1 MTTPAAPTRSFSQ
14 RLGVRLAFAF
24 AISLLPLGVISGM
37 QSRSLMDEARA
48 RSTAAL
54 LGETLLA
61 AGPEARL
68 IRGARV
74 AAEALAITIP
84 GLSDDSAQ
92 CSAALRRLQQGSAD
106 AYSYIAYIPA
116 SGDAR
121 CTSTGEAMDFSASSR
136 LAAMAADPRPDT
148 TVIRNGA
155 ASNASVLAFGHPVL
169 DDAGRFLG
177 YVTISMPH
185 SVLENREPSQTGLT
199 PNQLQPIA
207 LITFDAK
214 GNILTSSTGMD
225 DAPMRVP
232 NDRELTDLAN
242 NVARTFTATSR
253 IGNERIYAVFPLIDD
268 TIFAIG
274 SWPVVVAG
282 STFNLWVS
290 PYFMPALMWMAS
302 LFVAMLA
309 SERLVTRHIRT
320 LRRSITSF
328 AAGNHRMDDLPMDDA
343 AIEIRDV
350 AESYLKMT
358 DTILHDE
365 AELENMVHQREV
377 LLREVHHRVKNNLQ
391 LISSIMN
398 MQMRQSHS
406 KEAKVLMKGL
416 QDRVMSLA
424 TIHRGLYQTSGLA
437 DVRADELLTDI
448 VRQIIK
454 MATGPGHAFDVS
466 THFDDLRLTPDQAVP
481 MSLLLTEALTNAIK
495 YAGTDA
501 PGLPQ
506 ISVSLRR
513 DGETDAVL
521 RIANSVMANPAP
533 RVVDP
538 GTGLGTQLLTAFG
551 QQLGATSTTGTEN
564 GIYALEVRF
573 TVRSLVEAEARAN
586 LAARSAEDDADA
598 DPAG

>member
-1 MTTPAAPTRSFSQ
+1 MTTPAAPNRSFSQ

-84 GLSDDSAQ
+84 GLADDSAQ
-92 CSAALRRLQQGSAD
+92 CSAALRRLQEGSAD
-106 AYSYIAYIPA
+106 AYSYIAYVPA

-121 CTSTGEAMDFSASSR
+121 CTSTGLPRDFSTSAR
-136 LAAMAADPRPDT
+136 LAAMAADPKPDT
-148 TVIRNGA
+148 TVIRNGS
-155 ASNASVLAFGHPVL
+155 ASNTSVLAFGHPVL
-169 DDAGRFLG
+169 DDAGAFLG
-177 YVTISMPH
+177 YVTISLPH
-185 SVLENREPSQTGLT
+185 SVLENREPSQTGLA
-199 PNQLQPIA
+199 PNQLQPIT
-207 LITFDAK
+207 LITFDAD
-214 GNILTSSTGMD
+214 GTILTSSTGMD

-253 IGNERIYAVFPLIDD
+253 MGNERIYAVFPLIDD

-282 STFNLWVS
+282 NTFNLWVS
-290 PYFMPALMWMAS
+290 PYFMPAMMWIAS
-302 LFVAMLA
+302 LLVAMLA

-328 AAGNHRMDDLPMDDA
+328 AAGNHRTDNLQMDDA
-343 AIEIRDV
+343 AVEIRDV

-481 MSLLLTEALTNAIK
+481 LSLLLTEALTNAIK
-495 YAGTDA
+495 YAGTDFS
-501 PGLPQ
+501 GLPQ

-513 DGETDAVL
+513 DGETEAVL
-521 RIANSVMANPAP
+521 RIANSVKANPTP
-533 RVVDP
+533 RIADP

-551 QQLGATSTTGTEN
+551 QQLGATSTSGTVD
-564 GIYALEVRF
+564 GLYALNVRF
-573 TVRSLVEAEARAN
+573 TVRSLIEAEARAN
-586 LAARSAEDDADA
+586 LAARAAEEAA
-598 DPAG
+598 EPEPAP